1 VAGNDVRRAKVRK
14 AAAALA
20 PHFAVVLL
28 LLALSIGMW
37 WHVWVTGHPSFTV
50 LCECGDPGQA
60 VWFMAWV
67 PWALTHGHNPFLTGE
82 IFAGQGGANLLDSTS
97 YLLPSFVMAPLT
109 WLSGPTVSFNV
120 VETLAPVLSGWCMFI
135 AARRVTRSWVAGAV
149 AAVLW
154 GFSPFIGS
162 ALEFGHLNFA
172 LLFFPPLVFV
182 LVFDLVTTDRRPALL
197 GVDLCL
203 LSIAQF
209 FSGTE
214 PLAIFAIGALV
225 AAIAAVAMAPRAFW
239 RCRRRLALAG
249 AVALVG
255 TAVVLAYPVWFLLA
269 GPRHIVGQPWPATPF
284 LGARLSDTLNPG
296 SGTHAAS
303 PFSEIGGY
311 YGRPGPGTSYLGLPL
326 LVGLAISVPLW
337 WRQHLAWA
345 LVITGGAAWLCS
357 LGALLMPLSAHSS
370 QWWLPWQYLQ
380 HLPLLQSIGPSRL
393 ALVVDLVAAMLL
405 AICLDGWVSF
415 GRKARERIP
424 AKLAAGRNV
433 AAIATGVVLAVAVGF
448 AALPIV
454 RSDTWP
460 LTMNASAAPAW
471 FVSAALHLAPGTRV
485 LTYPYTSSVSDTM
498 YWQAADGFSFSLVG
512 GRAEI
517 PGADGRHSQHVD
529 SLTGTDA
536 VLVDASFGF
545 GLPDAPDRATL
556 VGIRR
561 SLQKWGV
568 EVVVIVRTGRAP
580 AWAAAVFTAA
590 LGRLPRLRD
599 GVLVWNHADEPGL
612 PIVVTPS
619 AIERCSGAGL
629 DLASFEAAPGCTLRS
644 RLPEN
649 EK

>member
-1 VAGNDVRRAKVRK
+1 
-14 AAAALA
+14 
-20 PHFAVVLL
+20 
-28 LLALSIGMW
+28 
-37 WHVWVTGHPSFTV
+37 
-50 LCECGDPGQA
+50 
-60 VWFMAWV
+60 
-67 PWALTHGHNPFLTGE
+67 
-82 IFAGQGGANLLDSTS
+82 
-97 YLLPSFVMAPLT
+97 
-109 WLSGPTVSFNV
+109 
-120 VETLAPVLSGWCMFI
+120 
-135 AARRVTRSWVAGAV
+135 V

-172 LLFFPPLVFV
+172 LLFFPPLFFA
-182 LVFDLVTTDRRPALL
+182 LVFDLVTTDRRPVLL
-197 GVDLCL
+197 GIDLCL

-239 RCRRRLALAG
+239 RRRRRFAVAG
-249 AVALVG
+249 AVALAG
-255 TAVVLAYPVWFLLA
+255 TAVALAYPVWFLLA

-284 LGARLSDTLNPG
+284 LGARLADTLNPG
-296 SGTHAAS
+296 SGTHAVS
-303 PFSEIGGY
+303 PFSEIAGY

-326 LVGLAISVPLW
+326 LVGLACSVPLW
-337 WRQHLAWA
+337 WRQRLAWV
-345 LVITGGAAWLCS
+345 LVITGAAAWLCS
-357 LGALLMPLSAHSS
+357 LGVLLMPLSSHSS

-380 HLPLLQSIGPSRL
+380 HLPLLQGIGPSRF
-393 ALVVDLVAAMLL
+393 ALVVDLVAAILL
-405 AICLDGWVSF
+405 AICLDGWVNF
-415 GRKARERIP
+415 GRKLRDSIP
-424 AKLAAGRNV
+424 ARLAAGRT
-433 AAIATGVVLAVAVGF
+433 ALAIATGVVLAAAVGL

-460 LTMNASAAPAW
+460 LTTNASATPAW
-471 FVSAALHLAPGTRV
+471 FVSAARHLAPGTRV
-485 LTYPYTSSVSDTM
+485 LTYPYASSVSDTM
-498 YWQAADGFSFSLVG
+498 YWQASDEFSFSLVG

-529 SLTGTDA
+529 PLTGTDA

-561 SLQKWGV
+561 SLRKWGV
-568 EVVVIVRTGRAP
+568 DVVVIVRSGRAP
-580 AWAAAVFTAA
+580 AWAAAVFTAV
-590 LGRLPRLRD
+590 LGRRPRLEA